1 MLERIATHGFDGVTH
16 DLLNAGNGHVRIL
29 SYVIGQ
35 DEAMDWSQLTLPLGV
50 LVAAFALMPYFTKAA
65 ENSNQRL
72 QDWAKSEGATIISQR
87 QARFYE
93 GPNVWRRHEYENTYR
108 LEVRD
113 AKGRVRTAWVT
124 VGDHKVMFETNPE
137 VTNVT
142 WG

>member
-1 MLERIATHGFDGVTH
+1 MRIPS
-16 DLLNAGNGHVRIL
+16 DL
-29 SYVIGQ
+29 IGQ
-35 DEAMDWSQLTLPLGV
+35 DGVMDWTQLIFPIAL
-50 LVAAFALMPYFTKAA
+50 LVGAFALRPYFNKAV
-65 ENSNQRL
+65 EDSNKRL
-72 QDWAKSEGATIISQR
+72 RDWAKSEGATIISQR